1 MPEYL
6 APGVFVEEVSY
17 RARSID
23 GVSTTST
30 GFVGRSRSGPKAT
43 GSASRGKTDASLLL
57 DAAEAALGQIACAS
71 APRRRRIAAVAR
83 TSGAASRDDEE
94 LRDLFAAHLEEPER
108 EWEYV
113 PIARLDVYIEESLDE
128 GIPWAVFEPKA
139 EKEWQDIK
147 RARRRARRTGCERGR
162 RDRGRPRL
170 LPRLRRRRG
179 GRRRPG
185 ALSESSSCDRRRARR
200 CRAAP
205 AASPRAWRRRRGRRP

>member
-94 LRDLFAAHLEEPER
+94 LRDLFAVHLEEPER

-147 RARRRARRTGCERGR
+147 RELVAALAELVVSEDGAIEGGPAYYLVCDGDAEDDGAPCALGVVVLRPAPARRF
-162 RDRGRPRL
+162 
-170 LPRLRRRRG
+170 
-179 GRRRPG
+179 
-185 ALSESSSCDRRRARR
+185 
-200 CRAAP
+200 RAAP
-205 AASPRAWRRRRGRRP
+205 AASPRAWRRTRGRRP